1 VITWNMR
8 VLYNLGTNSII
19 CPKQH

>member
-1 VITWNMR
+1 MR